1 MMTAT
6 SPGQPDVVM
15 PETME
20 FFSIPSTPSLPV
32 VSARSSEEST
42 TGDQVPPQSN
52 ERHTDGEVEVVV

>member
-6 SPGQPDVVM
+6 SPGQPEVVM
-15 PETME
+15 PVTME
-20 FFSIPSTPSLPV
+20 FLSIPSTPSLPV

-52 ERHTDGEVEVVV
+52 ERQRDGEVEVVV